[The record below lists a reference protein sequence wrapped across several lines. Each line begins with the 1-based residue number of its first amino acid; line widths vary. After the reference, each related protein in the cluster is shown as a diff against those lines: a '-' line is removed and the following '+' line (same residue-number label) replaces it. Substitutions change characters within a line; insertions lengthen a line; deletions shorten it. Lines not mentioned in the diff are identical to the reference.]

1 MTTPAFN
8 HLITI
13 NTLQT
18 ERTSPMSDS
27 SLSLTHHLNELQQV
41 ATDLRNER
49 MLSAP
54 QAERGPNRF
63 RLAIGAALLQAGSA
77 LVASPNRTSIQAR

>member
-8 HLITI
+8 HLISI
-13 NTLQT
+13 NAFQT

-27 SLSLTHHLNELQQV
+27 SLSLSHHLNELQQV

-49 MLSAP
+49 TLSAP
-54 QAERGPNRF
+54 QAQRGPNRF
-63 RLAIGAALLQAGSA
+63 RMAIGAALLQAGSA
-77 LVASPNRTSIQAR
+77 LVASPSRPSIQAR